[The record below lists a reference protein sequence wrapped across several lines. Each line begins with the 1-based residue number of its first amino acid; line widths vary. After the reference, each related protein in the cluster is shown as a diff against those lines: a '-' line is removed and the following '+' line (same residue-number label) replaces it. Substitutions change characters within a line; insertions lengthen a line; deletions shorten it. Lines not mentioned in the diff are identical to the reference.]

1 VLLSAMSLNNAVKT
15 CRWAR
20 NLHIRFDMA
29 PPATAAS
36 DGYQEGDVL
45 LGRYTLLR
53 PLARGGMGA
62 VWRGRNDLLA
72 TDVAVKVVFAPPDA
86 AEETEAGALAIRRAH
101 SEAQLA
107 AQLRHPAVCQTFD
120 FGVTDEGH
128 PVVVSELL
136 RGEGLDKLL
145 LREGKLEVTRAI
157 ELLLPIVDA
166 LKVAHARGIVHRDVK
181 PSNIFLARGD
191 DGREMPKLLDFGI
204 ARATDQPTRIT
215 VAGTVCGTPDY
226 MSPEQARGSGDVDAR
241 SDLWSICV
249 TLYELVTGRVPFAD
263 ANYNAVMFAVIHRP
277 PAGLDELAERDADLV
292 RVIQKGLHKRRE
304 ERFQTADELEQ
315 ALREVL
321 LAHGIGSRPV
331 SERGASGDTLP
342 SARFV
347 SVPITRALLP
357 GRRRRSPKQ
366 LAALLGVALMALSG
380 WALGTWYRGST
391 TSQQSPMHSA
401 AAAPATPPRER
412 VSALVDTTSPPVAAA
427 TTVPP
432 KVPAASTLPESKLR
446 RAEAQQRVLAAPV
459 SRVAKGQP
467 STMPAHAP
475 ARRPNAL
482 NYDFGL

>member
-1 VLLSAMSLNNAVKT
+1 MGSEFAAWFAMAAST
-15 CRWAR
+15 CA
-20 NLHIRFDMA
+20 M
-29 PPATAAS
+29 S

-45 LGRYTLLR
+45 LGKYTLLR
-53 PLARGGMGA
+53 PLARGGMGS

-72 TDVAVKVVFAPPDA
+72 TDVAVKVVFGTPELTD
-86 AEETEAGALAIRRAH
+86 EQGEAGALAIRRAH
-101 SEAQLA
+101 TEAQLA

-136 RGEGLDKLL
+136 RGEGLDKVL
-145 LREGKLEVTRAI
+145 LREGKLEIARAI

-166 LKVAHARGIVHRDVK
+166 LKAAHARGIVHRDVK
-181 PSNIFLARGD
+181 PSNIFLARTD

-226 MSPEQARGSGDVDAR
+226 MSPEQARGSSDVDAR

-249 TLYELVTGRVPFAD
+249 TLFELVTGRVPFAD

-277 PAGLDELAERDADLV
+277 PAGLDELAAHDADLV
-292 RVIQKGLHKRRE
+292 RVLQKGLRKRRE
-304 ERFQTADELEQ
+304 DRFQTADELAQ

-321 LAHGIGSRPV
+321 RARGIGSQPP
-331 SERGASGDTLP
+331 SERTGVGDTLP

-347 SVPITRALLP
+347 SLPTTPTVVP
-357 GRRRRSPKQ
+357 RRRRSPRQ

-391 TSQQSPMHSA
+391 PSQESGAMAAVP
-401 AAAPATPPRER
+401 AAAPAAGPREP
-412 VSALVDTTSPPVAAA
+412 VWSPAAIPSPPLDPATTSPSKVAAA
-427 TTVPP
+427 STMSEPKLP
-432 KVPAASTLPESKLR
+432 KVE
-446 RAEAQQRVLAAPV
+446 AEPIPV
-459 SRVAKGQP
+459 SSVTTAK
-467 STMPAHAP
+467 PATTLSPPPTP

>member
-1 VLLSAMSLNNAVKT
+1 
-15 CRWAR
+15 
-20 NLHIRFDMA
+20 MA
-29 PPATAAS
+29 PPATAVS

-72 TDVAVKVVFAPPDA
+72 TDVAVKVVFAPQDV

-107 AQLRHPAVCQTFD
+107 AQLRHPAICQTFD
-120 FGVTDEGH
+120 FGVTEEGH
-128 PVVVSELL
+128 PVVISELL

-145 LREGKLEVTRAI
+145 LREGKLEVARAI

-249 TLYELVTGRVPFAD
+249 TLYELVTGQVPFAD

-277 PAGLDELAERDADLV
+277 PAGLDELAAHDADLV
-292 RVIQKGLHKRRE
+292 RVIQKGLRKRRE
-304 ERFQTADELEQ
+304 DRFQTAEELAQ
-315 ALREVL
+315 ALHEVL
-321 LAHGIGSRPV
+321 LARRIGSQPV
-331 SERGASGDTLP
+331 SERTASGDTLP

-347 SVPITRALLP
+347 SVPITRALVP

-391 TSQQSPMHSA
+391 PSQESEETSA
-401 AAAPATPPRER
+401 AATPATTPREPAAAPVAVTPPRR
-412 VSALVDTTSPPVAAA
+412 VEVATAISAKMPT
-427 TTVPP
+427 
-432 KVPAASTLPESKLR
+432 ASTLPEPKLR
-446 RAEAQQRVLAAPV
+446 KPEAQPEAAAGPV
-459 SRVAKGQP
+459 GSVAAAKAATTP
-467 STMPAHAP
+467 AP
-475 ARRPNAL
+475 APRRPNAL

>member
-1 VLLSAMSLNNAVKT
+1 
-15 CRWAR
+15 
-20 NLHIRFDMA
+20 MA
-29 PPATAAS
+29 PPACTNS

-45 LGRYTLLR
+45 LGKYTLLR

-72 TDVAVKVVFAPPDA
+72 TDVAVKVVFGTPEVSD
-86 AEETEAGALAIRRAH
+86 EQVEASALAIRRAH

-120 FGVTDEGH
+120 FGVTDQGH

-157 ELLLPIVDA
+157 QLLLPIVDA
-166 LKVAHARGIVHRDVK
+166 LKAAHARGIVHRDVK
-181 PSNIFLARGD
+181 PSNIFLARAE
-191 DGREMPKLLDFGI
+191 DGSEMPKLLDFGI
-204 ARATDQPTRIT
+204 ARATGQSTRIT
-215 VAGTVCGTPDY
+215 IAGMVCGTPDY

-241 SDLWSICV
+241 SDLWSTCV

-277 PAGLDELAERDADLV
+277 PASLDELAADDADLA
-292 RVIQKGLHKRRE
+292 RVIEKGLRKRRE
-304 ERFQTADELEQ
+304 DRFQSADELAQ

-321 LAHGIGSRPV
+321 LARGLGSQPPREGTAP
-331 SERGASGDTLP
+331 GDTLP
-342 SARFV
+342 SARLV
-347 SVPITRALLP
+347 ALPTGASVVA
-357 GRRRRSPKQ
+357 GRRRRSPQQ

-380 WALGTWYRGST
+380 WALGTWYRD
-391 TSQQSPMHSA
+391 SA
-401 AAAPATPPRER
+401 PGHAGPAKPPAAAPA
-412 VSALVDTTSPPVAAA
+412 ALRQA
-427 TTVPP
+427 
-432 KVPAASTLPESKLR
+432 AASTVRAGPPVTVPSPQQETPKTRPSQARAGAFVPEPKPSK
-446 RAEAQQRVLAAPV
+446 AEAQQQAAAAPV
-459 SRVAKGQP
+459 SRVATTQP
-467 STMPAHAP
+467 LP